1 MRSAA
6 AVDRAGTAVQKQTQL
21 TGQWHDWIIHNL
33 ARGCASQALVDDMC
47 RNGFAPAFA
56 RDTVAALARGEA
68 LFTAPATSGVSGYIA
83 DRPRLPA
90 GNLIPTYDRQV
101 RVLMRMAKPTIAVLD
116 AVLSDEECDELIRRS
131 ADKLQRSTTVD
142 PVHGG
147 YEVIAARSSEG
158 TYFPVNADDF
168 IARLD
173 RRLAELVNCPV
184 ENGEGLQV
192 LHYGEGGEYQP
203 HFDYFMPGD
212 PGSEA
217 QMVVGGQRVSTLLIY
232 LNDVVQGGATV
243 FPTLGLRVTPKKG
256 MAVYFEY
263 SNPDGQVDPL
273 TLHGG
278 EPVEKGEKWII
289 TKWMRQRRY
298 GLAAPAEG

>member
-1 MRSAA
+1 MAIH
-6 AVDRAGTAVQKQTQL
+6 TQL
-21 TGQWHDWIIHNL
+21 TTQWHDWIVENL
-33 ARGCASQALVDDMC
+33 ARGCAVQALVEDMC
-47 RNGFAPAFA
+47 RSGFDATFA
-56 RDTVAALARGEA
+56 HAAVEALARGEQPPA
-68 LFTAPATSGVSGYIA
+68 AAPLKAQATGFAA
-83 DRPRLPA
+83 DAPRLPA
-90 GNLIPTYDRQV
+90 GNVIPTHDRDV
-101 RVLMRMAKPTIAVLD
+101 RVLLRVATPTIAVLD
-116 AVLSDEECDELIRRS
+116 QVLDDEECDELIRRS

-142 PVHGG
+142 PVNGG

-158 TYFPVNADDF
+158 TFFPVNADDF

-173 RRLAELVNCPV
+173 RRIAELMNCPV

-203 HFDYFMPGD
+203 HFDYFSPGD

-232 LNDVVQGGATV
+232 LNDVAQGGATV
-243 FPTLGLRVTPKKG
+243 FPTLGLRVLPRKG

-263 SNPDGQVDPL
+263 SNRDGQVDPL

-289 TKWMRQRRY
+289 TKWMRQRSY
-298 GLAAPAEG
+298 GLAAPAEP

>member
-1 MRSAA
+1 ME
-6 AVDRAGTAVQKQTQL
+6 KLIQL
-21 TGQWHDWIIHNL
+21 TTQWHDWIVHNL
-33 ARGCASQALVDDMC
+33 ARGCTIQALVDDMC
-47 RNGFAPAFA
+47 RSGFEPAFA
-56 RDTVAALARGEA
+56 QDTVAALAQRE
-68 LFTAPATSGVSGYIA
+68 APASTPVAANVGGYQA
-83 DRPRLPA
+83 DPPRLAA
-90 GNLIPTYDRQV
+90 GNRIPTHDREV
-101 RVLMRMAKPTIAVLD
+101 RVLLRVTTPTLAVLD
-116 AVLSDEECDELIRRS
+116 AVLSDAECDELIRRS

-173 RRLAELVNCPV
+173 RRIAELMNCPV

-203 HFDYFMPGD
+203 HFDYFTPGD
-212 PGSEA
+212 PGSET

-232 LNDVVQGGATV
+232 LNDVVEGGATV
-243 FPTLGLRVTPKKG
+243 FPMLGLRVTPKKG

-263 SNPDGQVDPL
+263 SNSDGQVDPL

-298 GLAAPAEG
+298 GLAASTEG

>member
-1 MRSAA
+1 MA
-6 AVDRAGTAVQKQTQL
+6 THTQL
-21 TGQWHDWIIHNL
+21 TAQWHDWIVENL
-33 ARGCASQALVDDMC
+33 ARGCAVQALVEDMC
-47 RNGFAPAFA
+47 RSGFDATFA
-56 RDTVAALARGEA
+56 HAAVEALARGEQPPA
-68 LFTAPATSGVSGYIA
+68 ATPLKAQATAYVA
-83 DRPRLPA
+83 DAPRLPA
-90 GNLIPTYDRQV
+90 GNVIPTHDRDV
-101 RVLMRMAKPTIAVLD
+101 RVLLRVAAPTIAVLD
-116 AVLSDEECDELIRRS
+116 QVLSDEECDELIRRS

-142 PVHGG
+142 PVNGG

-158 TYFPVNADDF
+158 TFFPVNADDF

-173 RRLAELVNCPV
+173 RRIAELMNCPV

-203 HFDYFMPGD
+203 HFDYFSPGD

-232 LNDVVQGGATV
+232 LNDVAQGGATV
-243 FPTLGLRVTPKKG
+243 FPTLGLRVLPKKG

-263 SNPDGQVDPL
+263 SNRAGQVDPL

-289 TKWMRQRRY
+289 TKWMRQRSY
-298 GLAAPAEG
+298 GLAAPAEP

>member
-1 MRSAA
+1 MA
-6 AVDRAGTAVQKQTQL
+6 THTQL
-21 TGQWHDWIIHNL
+21 TTQWHDWIVENL
-33 ARGCASQALVDDMC
+33 ARGCAVQALVEDMC
-47 RNGFAPAFA
+47 RSGFDATFA
-56 RDTVAALARGEA
+56 HAAVEALARGEQPPA
-68 LFTAPATSGVSGYIA
+68 VAPLKAQATAYVA
-83 DRPRLPA
+83 DAPRLPA
-90 GNLIPTYDRQV
+90 GNVIPTHDRDV
-101 RVLMRMAKPTIAVLD
+101 RVLLRVAAPTIAVLD
-116 AVLSDEECDELIRRS
+116 QVLSDEECDELIRRS
-131 ADKLQRSTTVD
+131 ANTLQRSTTVD
-142 PVHGG
+142 PVNGG

-158 TYFPVNADDF
+158 TFFPVNADDF
-168 IARLD
+168 IAQLD
-173 RRLAELVNCPV
+173 RRIAELMNCPV

-203 HFDYFMPGD
+203 HFDYFSPGD

-232 LNDVVQGGATV
+232 LNDVAQGGATV
-243 FPTLGLRVTPKKG
+243 FPTLGLRVLPKKG

-263 SNPDGQVDPL
+263 SNRDGQVDPL

-298 GLAAPAEG
+298 GLAAPAEL

>member
-1 MRSAA
+1 VKKHTLM
-6 AVDRAGTAVQKQTQL
+6 TAP
-21 TGQWHDWIIHNL
+21 WHDWIVHNL
-33 ARGCASQALVDDMC
+33 ARGCTVQALVEDMC
-47 RNGFAPAFA
+47 RSGFEPAFA
-56 RDTVAALARGEA
+56 HDTVTALARGQM
-68 LFTAPATSGVSGYIA
+68 PATPVTA
-83 DRPRLPA
+83 DVARHVAAPPRLPA
-90 GNLIPTYDRQV
+90 GNVIHTHDRDV
-101 RVLMRMAKPTIAVLD
+101 RVLLRVTAPAIAVLD
-116 AVLSDEECDELIRRS
+116 AVLTDAECDELIRRS

-147 YEVIAARSSEG
+147 YQVIAARSSEG

-173 RRLAELVNCPV
+173 RRIAELMNCPV

-203 HFDYFMPGD
+203 HFDYFTPGD

-232 LNDVVQGGATV
+232 LNDVAEGGATV
-243 FPTLGLRVTPKKG
+243 FPALGLRVTPKKG
-256 MAVYFEY
+256 MAVHFEY
-263 SNPDGQVDPL
+263 GHREGQVDPL

-289 TKWMRQRRY
+289 TKWMRQHRY
-298 GLAAPAEG
+298 GLAASAGP

>member
-1 MRSAA
+1 VA
-6 AVDRAGTAVQKQTQL
+6 THTQL
-21 TGQWHDWIIHNL
+21 TTQWHDWIVENL
-33 ARGCASQALVDDMC
+33 ARGCAVQALVEDMC
-47 RNGFAPAFA
+47 RSGFDATFA
-56 RDTVAALARGEA
+56 HAAVEALARGEQPPA
-68 LFTAPATSGVSGYIA
+68 AAPLKAQATGYVA
-83 DRPRLPA
+83 DAPRLPA
-90 GNLIPTYDRQV
+90 GNVIPTHDRDV
-101 RVLMRMAKPTIAVLD
+101 RVLLRVATPTIAVLD
-116 AVLSDEECDELIRRS
+116 QVLDDEECDELIRRS

-142 PVHGG
+142 PVNGG

-158 TYFPVNADDF
+158 TFFPVNADDF

-173 RRLAELVNCPV
+173 RRIAELMNCPV

-203 HFDYFMPGD
+203 HFDYFSPGD

-232 LNDVVQGGATV
+232 LNDVAQGGATV
-243 FPTLGLRVTPKKG
+243 FPALGLRVLPRKG

-263 SNPDGQVDPL
+263 SNRDGQVDPL

-289 TKWMRQRRY
+289 TKWMRQRSY
-298 GLAAPAEG
+298 GLAAPAEP

>member
-1 MRSAA
+1 MA
-6 AVDRAGTAVQKQTQL
+6 THTQL
-21 TGQWHDWIIHNL
+21 TAQWHDWIVENL
-33 ARGCASQALVDDMC
+33 ARGCAVQALVEDMC
-47 RNGFAPAFA
+47 RSGFDATFA
-56 RDTVAALARGEA
+56 HAAVEALARGEQPPA
-68 LFTAPATSGVSGYIA
+68 AAPPRTQTTAYVA
-83 DRPRLPA
+83 DAPRLPA
-90 GNLIPTYDRQV
+90 GNVIPTHDRDV
-101 RVLMRMAKPTIAVLD
+101 RVLLRVAAPTIAVLD
-116 AVLSDEECDELIRRS
+116 QVLSDEECDELIRRS

-142 PVHGG
+142 PVNGG

-158 TYFPVNADDF
+158 TFFPVNADDF

-173 RRLAELVNCPV
+173 RRIAELMNCPV

-203 HFDYFMPGD
+203 HFDYFSPGD

-232 LNDVVQGGATV
+232 LNDVAQGGATV
-243 FPTLGLRVTPKKG
+243 FPTLGLRVLPKKG

-263 SNPDGQVDPL
+263 SNRAGQVDPL

-289 TKWMRQRRY
+289 TKWMRQRSY
-298 GLAAPAEG
+298 GLAAPAEP

>member
-1 MRSAA
+1 ME
-6 AVDRAGTAVQKQTQL
+6 KHTQL
-21 TGQWHDWIIHNL
+21 TVQWHDWIVHNL
-33 ARGCASQALVDDMC
+33 ARGCTIQALVEDMC
-47 RNGFAPAFA
+47 RSGFEPSFA
-56 RDTVAALARGEA
+56 HDTVTALARGEA
-68 LFTAPATSGVSGYIA
+68 PAATPVASNVGGYVA
-83 DRPRLPA
+83 DPPRLAA
-90 GNLIPTYDRQV
+90 GNILPTHDREV
-101 RVLMRMAKPTIAVLD
+101 RVLLRVTTPTLAVLD
-116 AVLSDEECDELIRRS
+116 AVLSDAECDELIRRS

-173 RRLAELVNCPV
+173 RRIAELMNCPV

-203 HFDYFMPGD
+203 HFDYFTPGD
-212 PGSEA
+212 PGSET

-232 LNDVVQGGATV
+232 LNDVAQGGATV
-243 FPTLGLRVTPKKG
+243 FPTLGLRVNPKKG

-263 SNPDGQVDPL
+263 SNGDGDVDPL

-298 GLAAPAEG
+298 GLAAPAEP

>member
-1 MRSAA
+1 MA
-6 AVDRAGTAVQKQTQL
+6 THTQL
-21 TGQWHDWIIHNL
+21 TAQWHDWIVENL
-33 ARGCASQALVDDMC
+33 ARGCAVQALVEDMC
-47 RNGFAPAFA
+47 RSGFDATFA
-56 RDTVAALARGEA
+56 HAAVEALARGEQP
-68 LFTAPATSGVSGYIA
+68 PAARPLKAQTIA
-83 DRPRLPA
+83 YVADAPRLPA
-90 GNLIPTYDRQV
+90 GNVIPTHDRDV
-101 RVLMRMAKPTIAVLD
+101 RVLLRVAAPTIAVLD
-116 AVLSDEECDELIRRS
+116 QVLSDEECDELIRRS

-142 PVHGG
+142 PVNGG

-158 TYFPVNADDF
+158 TFFPVNADDF

-173 RRLAELVNCPV
+173 RRIAELMNCPV

-203 HFDYFMPGD
+203 HFDYFSPGD

-217 QMVVGGQRVSTLLIY
+217 QMAVGGQRVSTLLIY
-232 LNDVVQGGATV
+232 LNDVAQGGATV
-243 FPTLGLRVTPKKG
+243 FPTLGLRVLPKKG

-263 SNPDGQVDPL
+263 SNRAGQVDPL

-289 TKWMRQRRY
+289 TKWMRQRSY
-298 GLAAPAEG
+298 GLAAPAEP

>member
-1 MRSAA
+1 MPSTPPGAI
-6 AVDRAGTAVQKQTQL
+6 VEKHTQL
-21 TGQWHDWIIHNL
+21 TAQWHDWIVHNL
-33 ARGCASQALVDDMC
+33 ARGCAIQALVEDMC
-47 RNGFAPAFA
+47 RSGFEPAFA
-56 RDTVAALARGEA
+56 RDSVAALARGEA
-68 LFTAPATSGVSGYIA
+68 QASTSASSTVSGYVA
-83 DRPRLPA
+83 DAPRLAA
-90 GNLIPTYDRQV
+90 GNLIPTHDRDV
-101 RVLMRMAKPTIAVLD
+101 RVLLRVTTPTLAVLD
-116 AVLSDEECDELIRRS
+116 AVLSDAECDELIRRS

-173 RRLAELVNCPV
+173 RRIAELMNCPV

-203 HFDYFMPGD
+203 HFDYFTPGD
-212 PGSEA
+212 PGSET

-232 LNDVVQGGATV
+232 LNDVAQGGATV
-243 FPTLGLRVTPKKG
+243 FPTLGLRVNPKKG

-263 SNPDGQVDPL
+263 SNGDGDVDPL

-298 GLAAPAEG
+298 GLAAPTEG

>member
-1 MRSAA
+1 MA
-6 AVDRAGTAVQKQTQL
+6 THTQL
-21 TGQWHDWIIHNL
+21 TAQWHDWIVENL
-33 ARGCASQALVDDMC
+33 ARGCAVQALVEDMC
-47 RNGFAPAFA
+47 RSGFDATFA
-56 RDTVAALARGEA
+56 HAAVEALARGEQP
-68 LFTAPATSGVSGYIA
+68 PAARPLKAQTIA
-83 DRPRLPA
+83 YVADAPRLPA
-90 GNLIPTYDRQV
+90 GNVIPTHDRDV
-101 RVLMRMAKPTIAVLD
+101 RVLLRVAAPTIAVLD
-116 AVLSDEECDELIRRS
+116 QVLSDEECDELIRRS

-142 PVHGG
+142 PVNGG

-158 TYFPVNADDF
+158 TFFPVNADDF

-173 RRLAELVNCPV
+173 RRIAELMNCPV

-203 HFDYFMPGD
+203 HFDYFSPGD

-232 LNDVVQGGATV
+232 LNDVAQGGATV
-243 FPTLGLRVTPKKG
+243 FPTLGLRVLPKKG

-263 SNPDGQVDPL
+263 SNRAGQVDPL

-289 TKWMRQRRY
+289 TKWMRQRSY
-298 GLAAPAEG
+298 GLAAPAEP

>member
-1 MRSAA
+1 MA
-6 AVDRAGTAVQKQTQL
+6 THTQL
-21 TGQWHDWIIHNL
+21 TTQWHDWIVENL
-33 ARGCASQALVDDMC
+33 ARGCAVQALVEDMC
-47 RNGFAPAFA
+47 RSGFDATFA
-56 RDTVAALARGEA
+56 HAAVEALARGEQPPA
-68 LFTAPATSGVSGYIA
+68 ATPLKAQATAYVA
-83 DRPRLPA
+83 DAPRLPA
-90 GNLIPTYDRQV
+90 GNVIPTHDRDV
-101 RVLMRMAKPTIAVLD
+101 RVLLRVATPTIAVLD
-116 AVLSDEECDELIRRS
+116 QVLDDEECDELIRRS

-142 PVHGG
+142 PVNGG

-158 TYFPVNADDF
+158 TFFPVNADDF

-173 RRLAELVNCPV
+173 RRIAGLMNCPV

-203 HFDYFMPGD
+203 HFDYFSPGD

-232 LNDVVQGGATV
+232 LNDVAQGGATV
-243 FPTLGLRVTPKKG
+243 FPTLGLRVLPRKG

-263 SNPDGQVDPL
+263 SNCDGQVDPL

-289 TKWMRQRRY
+289 TKWMRQRSY
-298 GLAAPAEG
+298 GLAAPAEP

>member
-1 MRSAA
+1 MEKHTR
-6 AVDRAGTAVQKQTQL
+6 L
-21 TGQWHDWIIHNL
+21 NGQWHDWIVHNL
-33 ARGCASQALVDDMC
+33 ARGCAVPALVEDMC
-47 RNGFAPAFA
+47 RNGFEPAFA

-68 LFTAPATSGVSGYIA
+68 LASTPAAADVAGYVA
-83 DRPRLPA
+83 DPPRLPA
-90 GNLIPTYDRQV
+90 GHVIATHDRDV
-101 RVLMRMAKPTIAVLD
+101 RVLLRVAKPMVAVLD
-116 AVLSDEECDELIRRS
+116 AVLSDAECDELIRRS

-158 TYFPVNADDF
+158 TFFPVNADDF

-173 RRLAELVNCPV
+173 RRLAGLMNCPV

-203 HFDYFMPGD
+203 HFDYFTPGD

-232 LNDVVQGGATV
+232 LNDVAQGGATV
-243 FPTLGLRVTPKKG
+243 FPRLGLRVAPKKG

-263 SNPDGQVDPL
+263 SNREGQVDPL

-298 GLAAPAEG
+298 GLAAQP

>member
-1 MRSAA
+1 ME
-6 AVDRAGTAVQKQTQL
+6 KQTQL

-33 ARGCASQALVDDMC
+33 ARGCAHHALVEDMC
-47 RNGFAPAFA
+47 RSGFEPAFA

-68 LFTAPATSGVSGYIA
+68 LACAPVASAVASYVA
-83 DRPRLPA
+83 DPPRLAA
-90 GNLIPTYDRQV
+90 GNVIHAHDRDV
-101 RVLMRMAKPTIAVLD
+101 RVLLRVAKPTLAVLD
-116 AVLSDEECDELIRRS
+116 AVLSDAECNELIRRS

-158 TYFPVNADDF
+158 TFFPVNADDF

-173 RRLAELVNCPV
+173 RRIAVLMNCPV

-203 HFDYFMPGD
+203 HFDYFAPGD

-232 LNDVVQGGATV
+232 LNDVARGGATV
-243 FPTLGLRVTPKKG
+243 FPMLGLRMAPKKG

-263 SNPDGQVDPL
+263 TNGSGQIDPL

-278 EPVEKGEKWII
+278 EPVEVGEKWII

-298 GLAAPAEG
+298 GPMAPAPG

>member
-1 MRSAA
+1 MPSTPPGAI
-6 AVDRAGTAVQKQTQL
+6 VEKHTQL
-21 TGQWHDWIIHNL
+21 TAQWHDWIVHNL
-33 ARGCASQALVDDMC
+33 ARGCAIQALVEDMC
-47 RNGFAPAFA
+47 RSGFEPAFA
-56 RDTVAALARGEA
+56 RDSVAALARGEA
-68 LFTAPATSGVSGYIA
+68 QASTSASSTVSGYVA
-83 DRPRLPA
+83 DAPRLAA
-90 GNLIPTYDRQV
+90 GNLIPTHDRDV
-101 RVLMRMAKPTIAVLD
+101 RVLLRVATPTIAVLD
-116 AVLSDEECDELIRRS
+116 AVLSDAECDELIRRS

-173 RRLAELVNCPV
+173 RRIAELMNCPV

-203 HFDYFMPGD
+203 HFDYFTPGD
-212 PGSEA
+212 AGSEA

-232 LNDVVQGGATV
+232 LNDVAQGGATV
-243 FPTLGLRVTPKKG
+243 FPQLGLRVTPKKG

-263 SNPDGQVDPL
+263 SNRAGQVDPL

-278 EPVEKGEKWII
+278 EPVENGEKWII
-289 TKWMRQRRY
+289 TKWMRQRSY
-298 GLAAPAEG
+298 GLAAPAEP